1 MNLKYL
7 LCILIFTILR
17 GIVFSQDKDVSNLYL
32 IDKLIDESLV
42 PLENVLEIRGK
53 DVLYNLILNADN
65 IQQTYFSESI
75 KKKFPDFGFLTNLKE
90 NAATEKKIVN
100 VFIKNPEIKVRYTGT
115 HTDNFLG
122 SKTVERVVSVK
133 YEIKLLNSDD
143 SSVVY
148 SDIFSKKIKS
158 NFNINNIAM
167 VEDERFPF
175 TKSVIPDEDTLN
187 KLILPAVVIL
197 ASAAAV
203 ILFFTI
209 RSK

>member
-90 NAATEKKIVN
+90 NVATEKKIVN

-122 SKTVERVVSVK
+122 SKIVERVVSVK

-148 SDIFSKKIKS
+148 SDKFSKKIKS